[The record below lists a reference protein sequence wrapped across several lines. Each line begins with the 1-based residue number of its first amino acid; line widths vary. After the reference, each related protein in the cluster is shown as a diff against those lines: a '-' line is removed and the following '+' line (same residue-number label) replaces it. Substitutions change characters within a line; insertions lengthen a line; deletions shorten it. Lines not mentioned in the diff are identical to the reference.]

1 MCNKIDLFV
10 YQLHMCTCIV
20 IYLLIIYIF
29 LLIIYITYFIYLD
42 IYIYKYRMPDKN
54 VLLSDITSILYLGQ
68 VLLYIN
74 AEINDIQWATSLE
87 VRA

>member
-1 MCNKIDLFV
+1 
-10 YQLHMCTCIV
+10 
-20 IYLLIIYIF
+20 
-29 LLIIYITYFIYLD
+29 
-42 IYIYKYRMPDKN
+42 MPDKN

>member
-1 MCNKIDLFV
+1 MYCYIFT
-10 YQLHMCTCIV
+10 Y
-20 IYLLIIYIF
+20 YIYIF
-29 LLIIYITYFIYLD
+29 FTYYIYNIFYIFT
-42 IYIYKYRMPDKN
+42 YIYKYRMPDKN

>member
-1 MCNKIDLFV
+1 MYC
-10 YQLHMCTCIV
+10 YY
-20 IYLLIIYIF
+20 IYLLYIYFFTYYIYNIFYIF
-29 LLIIYITYFIYLD
+29 T
-42 IYIYKYRMPDKN
+42 YIYKYRMPDKN